1 MAESVVKIVL
11 INAAM
16 VGAGGFIGAICR
28 YGMGTYVQRHFGASV
43 FPYGTLA
50 VNMLGC
56 LLIGLAVGYAE
67 SRQLYSDDFRRFV
80 LIGILGGFTTYSTF
94 SYETL
99 ALFHNADYLRAISYA
114 GIHVVLGL
122 VLVWAGFGLAAKQF

>member
-1 MAESVVKIVL
+1 ML
-11 INAAM
+11 LNATM

-28 YGMGTYVQRHFGASV
+28 YSMSTFVQRSLPASV

-56 LLIGLAVGYAE
+56 LLIGLAIGYAE
-67 SRQLYSDDFRRFV
+67 SREVFGDEFRRFV

-94 SYETL
+94 GYEAL
-99 ALFHNADYLRAISYA
+99 ALLQNSDYVRAIAYV
-114 GIHVVLGL
+114 GIHVAVGIS
-122 VLVWAGFGLAAKQF
+122 LVWVGVILAVRYF

>member
-1 MAESVVKIVL
+1 MKAVL
-11 INAAM
+11 LSAAL

-28 YGMGTYVQRHFGASV
+28 YGMSALVQKSAGTSV

-56 LLIGLAVGYAE
+56 LLIGLAIGYAE
-67 SRQLYSDDFRRFV
+67 SRQLFGDEFRRFV

-94 SYETL
+94 AYESL
-99 ALFHNADYLRAISYA
+99 ALFQDAEYSRAMVYV
-114 GIHVVLGL
+114 GGHVIVGL
-122 VLVWAGFGLAAKQF
+122 FLVWGGIILATRSI